1 MSNSNE
7 HHGLDHAPDAM
18 SARFWNHAR
27 FPQNTQ
33 ALITV
38 DAEATAAGSCGDAI
52 SIRLQIENSRI
63 VGIQQVPD
71 GCVYTVACAS
81 AASVLARNLTL
92 EKALELQPEQ
102 VAAELGGLPE
112 DHLHCARLAV
122 NTLGEAIANH
132 YERRHRGLAASVVNR
147 PPQMHPNGGR

>member
-1 MSNSNE
+1 MSNSNK
-7 HHGLDHAPDAM
+7 HHGLDQAPDAM
-18 SARFWNHAR
+18 DARFWNHAR

-33 ALITV
+33 ALKAV

-52 SIRLQIENSRI
+52 SIRLQIENGRI
-63 VGIQQVPD
+63 VGIQQIPD

-81 AASVLARNLTL
+81 AASTLARNLSL
-92 EKALELQPEQ
+92 EHALELQPDQ

-112 DHLHCARLAV
+112 DHLHCARLAI

-132 YERRHRGLAASVVNR
+132 YERLHRGSALPVVDR
-147 PPQMHPNGGR
+147 RPQMHPNGGR

>member
-1 MSNSNE
+1 MHSNDR
-7 HHGLDHAPDAM
+7 HHGLEHAPDAM
-18 SARFWNHAR
+18 DARFWNHAR

-33 ALITV
+33 ALSSV

-52 SIRLQIENSRI
+52 TIRLQIENSRI

-81 AASVLARNLTL
+81 AASALARNLSL
-92 EKALELQPEQ
+92 ENALELQPDQ

-132 YERRHRGLAASVVNR
+132 YERRNRGPAAAAIN
-147 PPQMHPNGGR
+147 PPPEMHPNGGR